1 MLSPEILQSLTSEV
15 GFDDCGIAPAHR
27 LDDDALFMDDWLR
40 QGLHGNMSYL
50 ERNRALRYDPCQ
62 LVPGAQTV
70 VVCVLTYAHSGHDY
84 HRAIKSRLYELEA
97 RLIEQG
103 YITSSD
109 EQNKFCDSAPFL
121 ERRWA
126 VEAGLGFIGRN
137 HQFIHS
143 TLGSYVHLGELVL
156 KIPVERPTACNLLP
170 TTYNLLPTTCND
182 CTRCIDACPGH
193 ALGQPQWDA
202 TKCIAYITHKCTVCQ
217 DVCPLNNSNL

>member
-1 MLSPEILQSLTSEV
+1 MLSLETLQSLTSEV

-70 VVCVLTYAHSGHDY
+70 VVCVLTYANSGHDY
-84 HRAIKSRLYELEA
+84 HRTIKSRLYELEA

-156 KIPVERPTACNLLP
+156 KIPVEKPTACNLLP

>member
-15 GFDDCGIAPAHR
+15 GFDDCGVAPAHR

-97 RLIEQG
+97 RLIEHG

-156 KIPVERPTACNLLP
+156 KIPVEGNIVHRQPSTVNCTN
-170 TTYNLLPTTCND
+170 

-193 ALGQPQWDA
+193 ALGHPQWDA

>member
-1 MLSPEILQSLTSEV
+1 MLSLETLQSLTSEV
-15 GFDDCGIAPAHR
+15 GFDDCGVAPAHR

-70 VVCVLTYAHSGHDY
+70 VICVLTYAHSGHDY

-137 HQFIHS
+137 HQFIHT

-156 KIPVERPTACNLLP
+156 KIPVERPTTCNLLP
-170 TTYNLLPTTCND
+170 TTYNLLPTTCNN

>member
-156 KIPVERPTACNLLP
+156 KIPVEGNIVHRQQSTANCTN
-170 TTYNLLPTTCND
+170 